1 MSRVKKSIITIIMAI
16 VAILGISTISKAYY
30 VNQNLTLTYNDYLN
44 SKNIFCLE
52 HRQALVSRKMYYKV
66 ASQVKI
72 EGTKSTDHT
81 GKTINNWANAKFA
94 YILSK
99 DNGSAKS
106 TGPVAN
112 AIWNY
117 GYTWMANVGQ
127 YHAGLYNGFASS
139 TKGSPTWLDQES
151 TNYANNL
158 TAGDQQIKDN
168 TNKNNVKVVAY
179 NKDGKA
185 YMRVGPFN
193 WTFGGKVTDVNVYDQ
208 NGQSIS
214 EKLYSSYYGNEERFY
229 GVGNIKSGSDFYIS
243 VPLNENTT
251 KITKISGN
259 LQREVKAVNIWFL
272 ESNYAAYQNLIVR
285 EPYTTTENIP
295 FTFDENISTL
305 GGLKVIKVN
314 KDNTIVKLKGV
325 GFIIK
330 NKQLD
335 KYVKQENGKITFVT
349 DKNQATEF
357 VTNQNGEFTV
367 ENLVVGTY
375 IAYETKNPNYG
386 YEFLTEGQQ
395 KDIVIDKT
403 SELQIPNKQRWV
415 KLSGY
420 VWLDKIYGKQSL
432 RNDLF
437 KDNDYDS
444 SDMLLDGITVR
455 VMDKTTGQIAKD
467 KNGNELKGTTANGG
481 AYLFIDVEID
491 KLNDYYIEFE
501 YDGLTYTNVVPHI
514 DRDNGSKAAES
525 SANRDAFNKNFSS
538 VEGKAEDTG
547 FTRDSNGNEKHQL
560 SYSLNQN
567 EHSSTLIN
575 NGQYPITAQTSETG
589 YYIRDHFTYGQ
600 EEIKYINLGLYER
613 EQPDI
618 ALLKDIQNVRVA
630 VNGYQHVY
638 NYAQRFVNQGEYG
651 DGFNVGVKFGNKYGS
666 MSYSR
671 AVYKADYEYTN
682 EQDASKELKVYITYK
697 LQMKNES
704 SNLITQINSLVDY
717 YDSRYNLTKVGTG
730 LDDNGGVTG
739 EVNHTESDYNANY
752 KKTIINANAK
762 IDAQKT
768 SDIYVEFELNRDAVI
783 NILSDKENLDNVA
796 EINSYSIFDTNGNV
810 YAGID
815 KDSNPGNA
823 VPGEVTSYQDDT
835 DSAPA
840 LKLEVADAREMSGK
854 VFLDATSGELMTGKV
869 RQGNGQYDDGE
880 KGIPGVAVTLTEN
893 TGSGKVYTATTD
905 ENGDFYINNYI
916 PGDYTLTY
924 TWGDQTYTVQNY
936 KGTIYDVS
944 RDQSNKQ
951 WYKENV
957 DKRLTDALD
966 DYELRQ
972 SIDNEIKSIRHDTK
986 TTIDKM
992 NSTTPTMGIGV
1003 EYESTYTA
1011 SSGDRYVY
1019 KVSNIDFGIVER
1031 ARQQI
1036 GLNKRVKSL
1045 KITLANGQV
1054 VTDITIDEN
1063 GNITGQKDHVIYM
1076 KPSAT
1081 TDPKNGFVRVELDNE
1096 LIQGSTLEVSY
1107 EIKATNESEVDYLSE
1122 DFYKYGKVEGPVVT
1136 ITPSAII
1143 DYLDKDWAFDQDKN
1157 TAWSVKTL
1165 EEAKGLVAEVVYNN
1179 SESTIN
1185 NKTIL
1190 YTTSLQDKKL
1200 EPTQTA
1206 SVDLNV
1212 SKILSTAE
1220 DISLNNETELTH
1232 LDKTGGSKPN
1242 STPGNYVPG
1251 TGKTESDD
1259 STAETVIVTP
1269 ATGANR
1275 NFIIPTIVGAIA
1287 LIVLGGGVFLIKR
1300 KALKK

>member
-1 MSRVKKSIITIIMAI
+1 
-16 VAILGISTISKAYY
+16 
-30 VNQNLTLTYNDYLN
+30 
-44 SKNIFCLE
+44 
-52 HRQALVSRKMYYKV
+52 
-66 ASQVKI
+66 
-72 EGTKSTDHT
+72 
-81 GKTINNWANAKFA
+81 
-94 YILSK
+94 
-99 DNGSAKS
+99 
-106 TGPVAN
+106 
-112 AIWNY
+112 
-117 GYTWMANVGQ
+117 
-127 YHAGLYNGFASS
+127 
-139 TKGSPTWLDQES
+139 
-151 TNYANNL
+151 
-158 TAGDQQIKDN
+158 
-168 TNKNNVKVVAY
+168 
-179 NKDGKA
+179 
-185 YMRVGPFN
+185 
-193 WTFGGKVTDVNVYDQ
+193 
-208 NGQSIS
+208 
-214 EKLYSSYYGNEERFY
+214 
-229 GVGNIKSGSDFYIS
+229 
-243 VPLNENTT
+243 
-251 KITKISGN
+251 
-259 LQREVKAVNIWFL
+259 
-272 ESNYAAYQNLIVR
+272 
-285 EPYTTTENIP
+285 
-295 FTFDENISTL
+295 
-305 GGLKVIKVN
+305 
-314 KDNTIVKLKGV
+314 
-325 GFIIK
+325 
-330 NKQLD
+330 
-335 KYVKQENGKITFVT
+335 
-349 DKNQATEF
+349 
-357 VTNQNGEFTV
+357 
-367 ENLVVGTY
+367 
-375 IAYETKNPNYG
+375 
-386 YEFLTEGQQ
+386 
-395 KDIVIDKT
+395 
-403 SELQIPNKQRWV
+403 
-415 KLSGY
+415 
-420 VWLDKIYGKQSL
+420 
-432 RNDLF
+432 
-437 KDNDYDS
+437 
-444 SDMLLDGITVR
+444 
-455 VMDKTTGQIAKD
+455 
-467 KNGNELKGTTANGG
+467 
-481 AYLFIDVEID
+481 
-491 KLNDYYIEFE
+491 
-501 YDGLTYTNVVPHI
+501 
-514 DRDNGSKAAES
+514 
-525 SANRDAFNKNFSS
+525 
-538 VEGKAEDTG
+538 
-547 FTRDSNGNEKHQL
+547 
-560 SYSLNQN
+560 
-567 EHSSTLIN
+567 
-575 NGQYPITAQTSETG
+575 
-589 YYIRDHFTYGQ
+589 
-600 EEIKYINLGLYER
+600 
-613 EQPDI
+613 
-618 ALLKDIQNVRVA
+618 
-630 VNGYQHVY
+630 
-638 NYAQRFVNQGEYG
+638 
-651 DGFNVGVKFGNKYGS
+651 

-1212 SKILSTAE
+1212 SKVLSTAE
-1220 DISLNNETELTH
+1220 DISLNNETEVTH

-1242 STPGNYVPG
+1242 SNT
-1251 TGKTESDD
+1251 S
-1259 STAETVIVTP
+1259 
-1269 ATGANR
+1269 NR
-1275 NFIIPTIVGAIA
+1275 C
-1287 LIVLGGGVFLIKR
+1287 K
-1300 KALKK
+1300 